1 MEFALNEG
9 LAFDAVKSL
18 SFKYE
23 HGKPSGTKDVIHV
36 HESKMAEVQ
45 DVVYAYASFSMGD
58 TNPLPD
64 VNRQQQGCQQI
75 TLGQEVD
82 GKFTP
87 AVRFGIHDAGRAPE
101 GQSDLAPWLFD
112 GQLDYYGTHARPFT
126 PYDFKLKLDL
136 SQNQMTAW
144 VSGRGDDDWFML
156 IEDVPLMN
164 AVTVINTVHAEQYPG
179 AQGVHDVVIQSQ
191 QWMDGE
197 VIRPHPLAKKNRI
210 VQEGKGFKFQ
220 AMRSVWRKPKRHVT
234 IARKPPVWMGF
245 PDVVQTG
252 PNTLVCTHNDGRAHG
267 GGGGMFVRHSGNL
280 GQTWSESVTVHPS
293 GLNCPRI
300 QKLRDGTLLLLGD
313 LHGGPVVFYDSSDG
327 GKTWVNQRFLHGD
340 QSSRSHQTSGD
351 PAVVPSRVTELND
364 GSWLLSGAWYPGGK
378 PWVGTEGEKLEF
390 FRSTDRGKTW
400 EFLSYLQPYPPHSLS
415 EASIL
420 TLPGGRLLLYAREA
434 RVDGCPGIKAYSKDN
449 GKTWEVQ
456 ELPFGIHG
464 RTCAGFLK
472 DGRVML
478 TFRSGIGRQALW
490 AWVGDPEEKTT
501 FRPAGVHFNDKHSV
515 GLKDGAL
522 HIDSDGV
529 RGQFTQYFLRPADSP
544 DSTIDV
550 TAEVKVVENNGC
562 AATLSIPFTGKLRLL
577 PDRVKLAHDPSLSV
591 KVTPGKFHLYRI
603 VSQGGKMTLYLDGK
617 LALETDKLDRR
628 IRRVAWTPA
637 EISMYAFAFGN
648 ERDEAWENHDGMEVA
663 PDVWDANIT
672 PKVTGYSIWRRVEAI
687 VDDPQSGKHTIS
699 WSAQRD
705 GFPDQF
711 QLDNIIEV
719 EASVAGHDQGYSGWV
734 ELTDGRIL
742 VLAYTDDTAPPC
754 PPSGGGRMG
763 ISWIR
768 GTYLQLSDL
777 PPAAGKGQCY

>member
-1 MEFALNEG
+1 
-9 LAFDAVKSL
+9 
-18 SFKYE
+18 
-23 HGKPSGTKDVIHV
+23 
-36 HESKMAEVQ
+36 
-45 DVVYAYASFSMGD
+45 
-58 TNPLPD
+58 
-64 VNRQQQGCQQI
+64 
-75 TLGQEVD
+75 
-82 GKFTP
+82 
-87 AVRFGIHDAGRAPE
+87 
-101 GQSDLAPWLFD
+101 
-112 GQLDYYGTHARPFT
+112 
-126 PYDFKLKLDL
+126 
-136 SQNQMTAW
+136 
-144 VSGRGDDDWFML
+144 
-156 IEDVPLMN
+156 
-164 AVTVINTVHAEQYPG
+164 
-179 AQGVHDVVIQSQ
+179 
-191 QWMDGE
+191 
-197 VIRPHPLAKKNRI
+197 
-210 VQEGKGFKFQ
+210 
-220 AMRSVWRKPKRHVT
+220 
-234 IARKPPVWMGF
+234 
-245 PDVVQTG
+245 
-252 PNTLVCTHNDGRAHG
+252 
-267 GGGGMFVRHSGNL
+267 MFVRHSDDL
-280 GQTWSESVTVHPS
+280 GQTWSEAVTVHPS

-300 QKLRDGTLLLLGD
+300 QKLKDGTLLLLGD
-313 LHGGPVVFYDSSDG
+313 LHGGAVVFYDSADG
-327 GKTWVNQRFLHGD
+327 GKTWVNQRFLHGG
-340 QSSRSHQTSGD
+340 QVGGN
-351 PAVVPSRVTELND
+351 PAVVPSRVTELDD

-490 AWVGDPEEKTT
+490 AWVGDAEDKTT

-522 HIDSDGV
+522 HINSDGV
-529 RGQFTQYFLRPADSP
+529 RGQFTQYFLRPADTP

-562 AATLSIPFTGKLRLL
+562 AATLSIPFTGKLRLF
-577 PDRVKLAHDPSLSV
+577 PDRVELAHDSSLNV
-591 KVTPGKFHLYRI
+591 KVTPEEFHLYRI

-617 LALETDKLDRR
+617 LMLETDNLDRR
-628 IRRVAWTPA
+628 IRRAAWTPA

-705 GFPDQF
+705 GFPDQY

-719 EASVAGHDQGYSGWV
+719 EASMAGHDQGYSGWV

-777 PPAAGKGQCY
+777 PSAAGKVKGRTG